1 MASIVRWTPFDE
13 MISLREAMDRL
24 FEESFVRPSR
34 PSAGADDGGVA
45 MGRLPIDLYETD
57 DELILKAR
65 LPGVN
70 PEDVDI
76 TIDEGDLII
85 RSELRSDAALDEA
98 KEWSWYRHELYHG
111 AVGRRVNLPTLVQ
124 PDKIEATF
132 RNGELTL
139 VLPKAEE
146 VKPRSIKVKAVK

>member
-1 MASIVRWTPFDE
+1 MASIVRWNPIED

-24 FEESFVRPSR
+24 VEQSVVRPSYR
-34 PSAGADDGGVA
+34 GGNGDDGVA
-45 MGRLPIDLYETD
+45 MARMPIDLYETD
-57 DELILKAR
+57 EELILKAR

-76 TIDEGDLII
+76 TINGEELIVKA
-85 RSELRSDAALDEA
+85 ELRSDAALDEA
-98 KEWSWYRHELYHG
+98 KNWSWYRHELYHG
-111 AVGRRVNLPTLVQ
+111 ALGRRITLPTQINADSV
-124 PDKIEATF
+124 EATF

-146 VKPRSIKVKAVK
+146 AKPRNIKVKAAK

>member
-13 MISLREAMDRL
+13 MVSLHDAMNRL
-24 FEESFVRPSR
+24 FEDSYVRSPRYS
-34 PSAGADDGGVA
+34 GGNGGTVD
-45 MGRLPIDLYETD
+45 RLPIDLYETQ

-65 LPGVN
+65 LPGIN

-76 TIDEGDLII
+76 TVEDSELII
-85 RSELRSDAALDEA
+85 KAELRSDATLDEA
-98 KEWSWYRHELYHG
+98 KGWNWHRHELYHG
-111 AVGRRVNLPTLVQ
+111 NLGRRINLPTLVQ
-124 PDKIEATF
+124 TDKIDATF

-146 VKPRSIKVKAVK
+146 VKPRSIKVKATS